1 MARGIVR
8 FNPFAELDAWEKKL
22 FEGGFPSIWRGV
34 KMPITDVYTEGDGML
49 TVEAH
54 LPGFSPDD
62 VEVSVDDGALV
73 IQAERHEKT
82 EDDKKKTYVMREST
96 SSYYRRIAL
105 PEKADEGAIA
115 ADFSEGVLKVTVPFR
130 ELPEPRK
137 IAVTTGE
144 SSPPAAIET
153 S

>member
-22 FEGGFPSIWRGV
+22 FEGGLPSVWRGV
-34 KMPITDVYTEGDGML
+34 KMPITDVYTEGDNKL

-54 LPGFSPDD
+54 LPGFAAED
-62 VEVSVDDGALV
+62 VDVSIDDGALV

-82 EDDKKKTYVMREST
+82 EETRKNYVMREST

-105 PEKADEGAIA
+105 PEKADEESIA

-130 ELPEPRK
+130 ELPEPKK
-137 IAVTTGE
+137 IAVTRGE
-144 SSPPAAIET
+144 PAPPAEIET